1 MATYHSEDYT
11 REELMSIEA
20 SRFIKSTDT
29 VILGTGLPLVAAIF
43 AQKTHAPG
51 VNFVVESGSIDPILP
66 FAPFT
71 VADPI
76 IGHMAVRT
84 GSLRDILGCLVQRGL
99 VDIGFLGG
107 AEIDQFGNINSTC
120 IGDPRRPKVRLP
132 GSGGANC
139 IASCVPK
146 ILIISPHEKRRFPPR
161 VQFITSPGY
170 IDGPDGRIK
179 AGLEITKPEIIVVTD
194 LCVME
199 IEPSTGTL
207 GVTKLM
213 PGITMDRVYEN
224 TGFRPAVSGHVGTV
238 KPPTDEEV
246 RILREEVDPER
257 IYLRVS
263 HPTGNVVNE
272 SSKRI

>member
-1 MATYHSEDYT
+1 MQRRYSEDYT

-43 AQKTHAPG
+43 AQKTHAPS

-66 FAPFT
+66 SAPFT
-71 VADPI
+71 VADPT
-76 IGHMAVRT
+76 IGHMAVKT
-84 GSLRDILGCLVQRGL
+84 GSLRDVLGCLVQRGL
-99 VDIGFLGG
+99 VDLGFLGG

-120 IGDPRRPKVRLP
+120 LGDPRRPKVRLP

-146 ILIISPHEKRRFPPR
+146 ILIISLHEKRRFPSR

-170 IDGPDGRIK
+170 IDGPEGRK
-179 AGLEITKPEIIVVTD
+179 EAGLKITKPQIIVVTD

-199 IEPSTGTL
+199 IDPSTGTL
-207 GVTKLM
+207 RVTKLM
-213 PGITMDRVYEN
+213 PGITMDHVYEN
-224 TGFRPAVSGHVGTV
+224 TGFRPAVSEDMGAVE
-238 KPPTDEEV
+238 PPTEEEI
-246 RILREEVDPER
+246 RILREEVDPRR
-257 IYLRVS
+257 IYLKAS
-263 HPTGNVVNE
+263 PGA
-272 SSKRI
+272 S

>member
-1 MATYHSEDYT
+1 MEKHYSENYA
-11 REELMSIEA
+11 REELMSVEA

-66 FAPFT
+66 SAPFT

-76 IGHMAVRT
+76 IGHMAVKT
-84 GSLRDILGCLVQRGL
+84 GSLRDVLGCLVQRGL

-120 IGDPRRPKVRLP
+120 IGDPRSPKVRLP

-146 ILIISPHEKRRFPPR
+146 ILIISLHETRRFPPR

-170 IDGPDGRIK
+170 IDGPDGRKK
-179 AGLEITKPEIIVVTD
+179 AGLKMDQPDIIVVTD
-194 LCVME
+194 LCVMQ
-199 IEPSTGTL
+199 INPNTGRL
-207 GVTKLM
+207 ELTKLM
-213 PGITMDRVYEN
+213 PGVTVDEVYQN
-224 TGFRPAVSGHVGTV
+224 TGFEPKLRE
-238 KPPTDEEV
+238 KMEEV
-246 RILREEVDPER
+246 ELPTEEELKILRDEVDPKR
-257 IYLRVS
+257 IYLKPS
-263 HPTGNVVNE
+263 PKT
-272 SSKRI
+272 I